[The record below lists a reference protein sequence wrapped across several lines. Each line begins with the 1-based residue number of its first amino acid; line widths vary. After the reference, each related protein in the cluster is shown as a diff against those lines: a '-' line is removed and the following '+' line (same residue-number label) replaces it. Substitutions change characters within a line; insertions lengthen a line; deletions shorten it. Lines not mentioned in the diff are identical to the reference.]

1 MSKRDIKLPEM
12 GEGIIEATITQYL
25 VAVGDTVEVDTPIL
39 EVATDKVDSE
49 VLSPFEGTIA
59 ELLFEEGDV
68 VPVGDAVARI
78 ETEGGENVNSE
89 DKKESEEPKQESEE
103 KQAAQKKENTKYSQF
118 ISPTVRALLQQHDL
132 PLGVLDEIE
141 PTGADYRI
149 TKQDVENYIAE
160 NNLASESKSK
170 KESEKKTEKE
180 PKEEPQKT
188 SSKKVEK
195 PVPKLTVGEND
206 EVVEMGRMRKL
217 IAEHMVDSLAT
228 SPHVTSFIEADLT
241 NMVNWRNKVK
251 KEFQEKYGQKLT
263 FTTLFVEVVAKAIKK
278 FPMINI
284 SVDGD
289 NIIKRGNV
297 NIGMATALPDGN
309 LIVPVIHKAHQ
320 LNIVGIAEQVN
331 TLAEKARNNKL
342 APTDIKGG
350 TFTIT
355 NLGAFDSLTGT
366 PIINQPEVAILA
378 VGAIKKKP
386 AAVLSDNGNY
396 GVGIRDIMMLAM
408 SYDHRVVDG
417 GLGGN
422 FLKEVRDQLENFDVN
437 RSI

>member
-1 MSKRDIKLPEM
+1 MSKRDVKLPEM
-12 GEGIIEATITQYL
+12 GEGIIEATVTQYL
-25 VAVGDTVEVDTPIL
+25 VAVGDVVEVDTPIL

-49 VLSPFEGTIA
+49 VLSPFAGTIA

-68 VPVGDAVARI
+68 VPVGEVVAVVAV
-78 ETEGGENVNSE
+78 GGEVAE
-89 DKKESEEPKQESEE
+89 EKVEEQKEEPKQETTPKAESQVEE
-103 KQAAQKKENTKYSQF
+103 KKVNQKYTQF
-118 ISPTVRALLQQHDL
+118 ISPTVRALLQQADL
-132 PLGVLDEIE
+132 PLSVLDEIE

-149 TKQDVENYIAE
+149 TKQDVEKYIAKNKPE
-160 NNLASESKSK
+160 AISKEEAPKVKGEKQVRQPKQETAK
-170 KESEKKTEKE
+170 KER
-180 PKEEPQKT
+180 PAPQ
-188 SSKKVEK
+188 
-195 PVPKLTVGEND
+195 LTVGEND
-206 EVVEMGRMRKL
+206 VVVEMGRMRKL
-217 IAEHMVDSLAT
+217 IAQHMVDSLAT

-241 NMVNWRNKVK
+241 KLVNWRNKVK
-251 KEFQEKYGQKLT
+251 KQFQEKYGEKLT
-263 FTTLFVEVVAKAIKK
+263 FTPLFFEAVAKAIQKY
-278 FPMINI
+278 PMINI

-309 LIVPVIHKAHQ
+309 LIVPVIHQAQ
-320 LNIVGIAEQVN
+320 ELNLLGLAKRVN
-331 TLAEKARNNKL
+331 SLADKARNNKL

-355 NLGAFDSLTGT
+355 NLGGFESLTGT

-378 VGAIKKKP
+378 VGAIIKKP
-386 AAVLSDNGNY
+386 VAVQTSNGNY
-396 GVGIRDIMMLAM
+396 GVAIRDIMMLSM

-422 FLKEVRDQLENFDVN
+422 FLKEVRDQLQNFDVN